1 MTAAEKHLN
10 KSELQDF
17 KNSHKKT
24 NSMLL
29 GSFNESLLR
38 SNIIPTV
45 VKKNGVHYSP
55 KVMKEESRFRTQ
67 RLATSPSDRR
77 DERSKSKDTRS

>member
-10 KSELQDF
+10 KSELKDF

-29 GSFNESLLR
+29 GSFNESPLR
-38 SNIIPTV
+38 SNMIPTAIN
-45 VKKNGVHYSP
+45 KDGLHYSP
-55 KVMKEESRFRTQ
+55 KVMKEESRFR
-67 RLATSPSDRR
+67 
-77 DERSKSKDTRS
+77 